1 MFFHLNNS
9 LFNSDFCKQ
18 IHKVILMHFRP
29 MMLSCYPDLDVNTLE
44 KHIFRI
50 FDKDGD
56 GSIDFKEFMVI
67 LFVMT
72 NGSAEE
78 NLKQIF
84 RVFDIDRD
92 GRISREEMYR
102 ICRDLSYMF
111 SIYDNPNGHHPDE
124 IGNMAFME
132 MDTNHD
138 GFVSMEEFITACLN
152 HEKISTMLAL
162 KIIDIFM
169 PVDE

>member
-1 MFFHLNNS
+1 
-9 LFNSDFCKQ
+9 
-18 IHKVILMHFRP
+18 
-29 MMLSCYPDLDVNTLE
+29 MMLACYPDLDVNTLE

-67 LFVMT
+67 LYVMT

-84 RVFDIDRD
+84 RLFDIDRD
-92 GRISREEMYR
+92 GRICREEMYR

-111 SIYDNPNGHHPDE
+111 TVYDNPKGFHPE
-124 IGNMAFME
+124 TIGNMAFME
-132 MDTNHD
+132 MDVNHD
-138 GFVSMEEFITACLN
+138 GYVSMDEFITACLA
-152 HEKISTMLAL
+152 HEKISTMLTL

-169 PVDE
+169 PNDE

>member
-1 MFFHLNNS
+1 M
-9 LFNSDFCKQ
+9 
-18 IHKVILMHFRP
+18 I
-29 MMLSCYPDLDVNTLE
+29 LSCYPDIDVFKLE

-56 GSIDFKEFMVI
+56 GSIDFKEFMII

-72 NGSAEE
+72 SGSPED

-92 GRISREEMYR
+92 GRICREEMYR

-111 SIYDNPNGHHPDE
+111 TIADNPKGHHSDTL
-124 IGNMAFME
+124 GNLAFQE

-138 GFVSMEEFITACLN
+138 GFVSLEEFITACMN
-152 HEKISTMLAL
+152 HKEISTMLTL
-162 KIIDIFM
+162 KVIDLFM
-169 PVDE
+169 PSDE

>member
-1 MFFHLNNS
+1 M
-9 LFNSDFCKQ
+9 
-18 IHKVILMHFRP
+18 I
-29 MMLSCYPDLDVNTLE
+29 LSCYPDVDVHKLE

-56 GSIDFKEFMVI
+56 GSIDFKEFMII
-67 LFVMT
+67 LFIMT
-72 NGSAEE
+72 NGSPED

-92 GRISREEMYR
+92 GRISRDEMYR

-111 SIYDNPNGHHPDE
+111 TCVDNPKGHNPDSL
-124 IGNMAFME
+124 GNLAFQE

-138 GFVSMEEFITACLN
+138 GFVSMDEFITACMN
-152 HEKISTMLAL
+152 QKHFSTMLAL
-162 KIIDIFM
+162 KVIDLFM
-169 PVDE
+169 PSDE